1 MRIVQML
8 SGAAL
13 VLALAASSRAEPTTE
28 VPITEDVVEV
38 FSGPGPDFYRTAIL
52 YKARSD
58 RVKILQE
65 GPEVATGWVAIAPPA
80 GSFSWVNA
88 RDVKLENGQTAVV
101 TAPSTLLSVGSK
113 LFSDFPYRQKFC
125 AKQGTMLTVIG
136 KAEKNGGDSWLPVLP
151 APGEMRYVQE
161 SAIRA
166 GTVVQQTAPPPA
178 AAATTSFGVP
188 RPPAPASSTGDLR
201 ALAENAEKSGNL
213 KEAIA
218 LYEKLAGQEK
228 RDDIRLWYLNHCQYL
243 RDEQRGAGQ
252 ASLQQAGATQ
262 TAYTNRGADARMAS
276 PPGYGAGQPAGY
288 YPSTRPGMSQYC
300 YVPDSGYSARLAAPV
315 LTSAPPAATQATY
328 SPPASPSAPASPAA
342 PSAPAASQARWYGP
356 ASLRRTGFPAEYKI
370 PYALVND
377 SSGDIV
383 AYVVPGA
390 NLSLEPYVYKTVQL
404 YGPAVYHGESRKDM
418 LTALQVAAAR

>member
-1 MRIVQML
+1 MVMRSVRIL

-13 VLALAASSRAEPTTE
+13 VLFLGGFGHAEPMTE
-28 VPITEDVVEV
+28 APITEDVVEV
-38 FSGPGPDFYRTAIL
+38 FSGPGPDFYRTAVL
-52 YKARSD
+52 YKARGD
-58 RVKILQE
+58 KVKVLQE

-101 TAPSTLLSVGSK
+101 TVPSTLLSVGSK
-113 LFSDFPYRQKFC
+113 LFSDFPYRQKFY

-136 KAEKNGGDSWLPVLP
+136 KAEKNGNDAWLPVLP
-151 APGEMRYVQE
+151 APGEMRYIQA
-161 SAIRA
+161 SAIRGSA
-166 GTVVQQTAPPPA
+166 VVQQTAPPP
-178 AAATTSFGVP
+178 AATTSFGVP

-228 RDDIRLWYLNHCQYL
+228 RDDVRLWYLNHCQYL
-243 RDEQRGAGQ
+243 RDEQRGAAQG
-252 ASLQQAGATQ
+252 SLQQAGATQ
-262 TAYTNRGADARMAS
+262 AAYTNRGADARMAS
-276 PPGYGAGQPAGY
+276 PPGYGTGQPAGY
-288 YPSTRPGMSQYC
+288 YPPSRPGMSQYC

-315 LTSAPPAATQATY
+315 VTSTPPPATQTTYSTPASSGAPPT
-328 SPPASPSAPASPAA
+328 PAA
-342 PSAPAASQARWYGP
+342 PQARWYGP

-377 SSGDIV
+377 STGDIV
-383 AYVVPGA
+383 AYVAPGA
-390 NLSLEPYVYKTVQL
+390 NLSLEPYVYKTVQI
-404 YGPAVYHGESRKDM
+404 YGPATYHGESRKDM
-418 LTALQVAAAR
+418 LTALQVAPLR